1 MWIMIVMTS
10 YFHLGGVS
18 GSSMT
23 APSITS
29 IEFSSRERCIAAA
42 KYTRKQEKIH
52 NAFCVQK

>member
-10 YFHLGGVS
+10 YITS
-18 GSSMT
+18 GSL
-23 APSITS
+23 SITS

-42 KYTRKQEKIH
+42 NYTRKQDKIY